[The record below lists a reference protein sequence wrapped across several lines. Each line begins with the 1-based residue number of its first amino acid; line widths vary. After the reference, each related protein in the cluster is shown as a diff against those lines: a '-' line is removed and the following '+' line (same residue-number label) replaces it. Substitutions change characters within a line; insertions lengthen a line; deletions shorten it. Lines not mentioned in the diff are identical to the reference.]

1 MRPSRRASLPSGV
14 DPAAAS
20 TVIAT
25 WFRVGLIPAVPPGT
39 WGSMAAVPIG
49 YILVVLGGPVTVLA
63 ASLLVFAV
71 GTWASH
77 RMIQSIDDPAE
88 TQDQPSIVVDEVAG
102 QLFAL
107 SVAGA
112 SPILF
117 ILGFLFFRA
126 FDIVKPWPIS
136 FVERRTPGAW
146 GVMLDD
152 MVAGL
157 FAAILVLFAAY
168 LLQTYV

>member
-1 MRPSRRASLPSGV
+1 
-14 DPAAAS
+14 
-20 TVIAT
+20 
-25 WFRVGLIPAVPPGT
+25 
-39 WGSMAAVPIG
+39 MAAVPIG
-49 YILVVLGGPVTVLA
+49 YILAVIVDPWAVLA
-63 ASLLVFAV
+63 GSLVVFAV

-77 RMIQSIDDPAE
+77 KMIQSIDDPSE

-102 QLFAL
+102 QLLAL

-126 FDIVKPWPIS
+126 FDIVKPWPINL
-136 FVERRTPGAW
+136 VERRTPGAW
-146 GVMLDD
+146 GLMLDD